1 MQRVSCINVVNVE
14 VVSKADLSLS
24 DVGKQMILCAGSVE
38 SELAVGFP
46 VVAIRIAGESDGYSP
61 QYSKE

>member
-1 MQRVSCINVVNVE
+1 
-14 VVSKADLSLS
+14 
-24 DVGKQMILCAGSVE
+24 MILCAGSVE

-46 VVAIRIAGESDGYSP
+46 VVAKRIAGESDGYSP